1 MKQLLANLIGTA
13 KVCTYFYHIASKE
26 KPRYLGLVLANIL
39 LLSILPILNLLFPKR
54 IIEELTGGQDITLL
68 CLLVGLLV
76 GGIFVLKSLISILQE
91 LRETWEDALA
101 RRIDLSMSE
110 KAMRLKFECTE
121 SEAAL
126 SARQKAETGMSW
138 YSGGIKG
145 MSESLVRIGTSFCVI
160 FGVIWIISRISPI
173 LLLLSVLAVIVN
185 ALCTSKINLAAQ
197 EVFEKTPAINK
208 FYSYIYTKING
219 REYAKELRLYHASP
233 LIEQKAMENAKALN
247 KMDNE
252 CARKQFS
259 WGILGS
265 ITSAVGYGISYG
277 WLGVLALKDA
287 ITVAEFVTCIAAMET
302 LTNGCLIPL
311 ITNAQ
316 QLMMKANFMSAYI
329 GYMFFPDEAAS
340 GKDVPSEESFDGITL
355 EHVSFKYPGT
365 EQWVLRDVNLQIRK
379 GESISL
385 VGLNG
390 SGKSTLIKL
399 ICRLYDVTEG
409 AIKLCGKNIQE
420 YSYEEYVKLLSVVFQ
435 DFKLFGYT
443 IEENV
448 RLGGV
453 NQGTIKFGKEMPEN
467 ANAGRALREK
477 AEADSA
483 GCVLKNETKK
493 VGAQTADL
501 GKVYEMSGIADWV
514 ESLEKKG
521 QTLLGKEYD
530 ESGVEPSGG
539 QAQKLAI
546 ARAIYRNSPVVIL
559 DEPTAA
565 LDPVAEYEIYN
576 RFHDLIGNKT
586 AIYVS
591 HRLSSCKFCDKI
603 VVLDDHTIK
612 EIGTHDELLARGGLY
627 ANLFQTQAKWY
638 VAGIS

>member
-13 KVCTYFYHIASKE
+13 KVCAYFYHIASKE

-39 LLSILPILNLLFPKR
+39 LLSILPILNLLIPKR

-277 WLGVLALKDA
+277 WLGVLALKGA

-355 EHVSFKYPGT
+355 EHVSFRYPGT

-453 NQGTIKFGKEMPEN
+453 Q
-467 ANAGRALREK
+467 
-477 AEADSA
+477 
-483 GCVLKNETKK
+483 NETKK

-638 VAGIS
+638 VAG

>member
-13 KVCTYFYHIASKE
+13 KVCAYFYHIASKE

-39 LLSILPILNLLFPKR
+39 LLSILPILNLLIPKR

-185 ALCTSKINLAAQ
+185 ALCTSKINLATQ

-277 WLGVLALKDA
+277 WLGVLALKGA

-385 VGLNG
+385 VGQNG

-420 YSYEEYVKLLSVVFQ
+420 YSCEEYVKLLSVVFQ

-453 NQGTIKFGKEMPEN
+453 QHEIKK
-467 ANAGRALREK
+467 
-477 AEADSA
+477 D
-483 GCVLKNETKK
+483 
-493 VGAQTADL
+493 GAPAADL
-501 GKVYEMSGIADWV
+501 GKVYEMSGIKDWV

-546 ARAIYRNSPVVIL
+546 ARAIYRNAPVVIL

>member
-13 KVCTYFYHIASKE
+13 KVCAYFYHIASKE

-39 LLSILPILNLLFPKR
+39 LLSILPILNLLIPKR

-91 LRETWEDALA
+91 LRKTWEDALA

-385 VGLNG
+385 VGQNG

-453 NQGTIKFGKEMPEN
+453 QHEIK
-467 ANAGRALREK
+467 K
-477 AEADSA
+477 A
-483 GCVLKNETKK
+483 
-493 VGAQTADL
+493 GAQTADL

>member
-13 KVCTYFYHIASKE
+13 KVCAYFYHIASKE

-39 LLSILPILNLLFPKR
+39 LLSILPILNLLIPKR

-185 ALCTSKINLAAQ
+185 ALCTSKINLATQ

-277 WLGVLALKDA
+277 WLGVLALKGA

-453 NQGTIKFGKEMPEN
+453 QH
-467 ANAGRALREK
+467 
-477 AEADSA
+477 
-483 GCVLKNETKK
+483 ETKK
-493 VGAQTADL
+493 VSAQTADL

>member
-1 MKQLLANLIGTA
+1 
-13 KVCTYFYHIASKE
+13 
-26 KPRYLGLVLANIL
+26 
-39 LLSILPILNLLFPKR
+39 
-54 IIEELTGGQDITLL
+54 
-68 CLLVGLLV
+68 
-76 GGIFVLKSLISILQE
+76 
-91 LRETWEDALA
+91 
-101 RRIDLSMSE
+101 
-110 KAMRLKFECTE
+110 
-121 SEAAL
+121 
-126 SARQKAETGMSW
+126 
-138 YSGGIKG
+138 
-145 MSESLVRIGTSFCVI
+145 
-160 FGVIWIISRISPI
+160 
-173 LLLLSVLAVIVN
+173 
-185 ALCTSKINLAAQ
+185 
-197 EVFEKTPAINK
+197 
-208 FYSYIYTKING
+208 
-219 REYAKELRLYHASP
+219 
-233 LIEQKAMENAKALN
+233 
-247 KMDNE
+247 
-252 CARKQFS
+252 
-259 WGILGS
+259 
-265 ITSAVGYGISYG
+265 
-277 WLGVLALKDA
+277 
-287 ITVAEFVTCIAAMET
+287 VTCIAAMET

-355 EHVSFKYPGT
+355 EHVSFRYPGT

-453 NQGTIKFGKEMPEN
+453 Q
-467 ANAGRALREK
+467 
-477 AEADSA
+477 
-483 GCVLKNETKK
+483 NETKK

-638 VAGIS
+638 VAG

>member
-13 KVCTYFYHIASKE
+13 KVCAYFYHIASKE

-39 LLSILPILNLLFPKR
+39 LLSILPILNLLIPKR

-277 WLGVLALKDA
+277 WLGVLALKGA

-385 VGLNG
+385 VGQNG

-420 YSYEEYVKLLSVVFQ
+420 YSCEEYVKLLSVVFQ

-453 NQGTIKFGKEMPEN
+453 QHEIK
-467 ANAGRALREK
+467 K
-477 AEADSA
+477 A
-483 GCVLKNETKK
+483 
-493 VGAQTADL
+493 GAQTADL
-501 GKVYEMSGIADWV
+501 GKVYEMSGIKDWV

-546 ARAIYRNSPVVIL
+546 ARAIYRNAPVVIL

>member
-13 KVCTYFYHIASKE
+13 KVCAYFYQIASKE
-26 KPRYLGLVLANIL
+26 KPRYLALILANIL
-39 LLSILPILNLLFPKR
+39 LLSILPILNLLIPKR

-233 LIEQKAMENAKALN
+233 LIEQKAMENAKSLN

-277 WLGVLALKDA
+277 WLGVLALKGA

-329 GYMFFPDEAAS
+329 GYMFFPDEAGS
-340 GKDVPSEESFDGITL
+340 GKDVPSEESFDGISL

-453 NQGTIKFGKEMPEN
+453 QHEIKK
-467 ANAGRALREK
+467 AGAP
-477 AEADSA
+477 A
-483 GCVLKNETKK
+483 T
-493 VGAQTADL
+493 DL
-501 GKVYEMSGIADWV
+501 GKVYEMSGIKDWV

-546 ARAIYRNSPVVIL
+546 ARAIYRNAPVVIL

-612 EIGTHDELLARGGLY
+612 ESGTHDELLSRGGLY

-638 VAGIS
+638 VAG

>member
-1 MKQLLANLIGTA
+1 LANLIGTA
-13 KVCTYFYHIASKE
+13 KVCAYFYHIASKE

-39 LLSILPILNLLFPKR
+39 LLSILPILNLLIPKR

-185 ALCTSKINLAAQ
+185 ALCTSKINLATQ

-277 WLGVLALKDA
+277 WLGVLALKGA

-453 NQGTIKFGKEMPEN
+453 QH
-467 ANAGRALREK
+467 
-477 AEADSA
+477 
-483 GCVLKNETKK
+483 ETKK
-493 VGAQTADL
+493 VSAQTADL

>member
-13 KVCTYFYHIASKE
+13 KVCAYFYHIASKE

-91 LRETWEDALA
+91 LRKTWEDALA

-185 ALCTSKINLAAQ
+185 ALCTSKINLATQ

-355 EHVSFKYPGT
+355 EHVSFRYPGT

-385 VGLNG
+385 VGQNG

-420 YSYEEYVKLLSVVFQ
+420 YSCEEYVKLLSVVFQ

-453 NQGTIKFGKEMPEN
+453 QHEIKK
-467 ANAGRALREK
+467 
-477 AEADSA
+477 D
-483 GCVLKNETKK
+483 
-493 VGAQTADL
+493 GAPAADL
-501 GKVYEMSGIADWV
+501 GKVYEMSGIKDWV

>member
-13 KVCTYFYHIASKE
+13 KVCAYFYHIASKE

-277 WLGVLALKDA
+277 WLGVLALKGA

-355 EHVSFKYPGT
+355 EHVSFRYPGT

-453 NQGTIKFGKEMPEN
+453 QHEIK
-467 ANAGRALREK
+467 K
-477 AEADSA
+477 A
-483 GCVLKNETKK
+483 
-493 VGAQTADL
+493 GAQTADL

-546 ARAIYRNSPVVIL
+546 ARAIYRNAPVVIL

-638 VAGIS
+638 VAI